1 MIQRVPGYH
10 LPSFLQLWPLA
21 KLQCNTSIRI
31 LTLISSRHRTF
42 LSPQWSLILSFCK
55 YNLFFSIVVYS
66 LNPLWFFVTPWTRVC
81 RTLLSMVFPKQEY
94 WSGLPLPSPG
104 HLPDPGVEPVSPALE
119 ARSFPLSHQGSP
131 HSRTESRESCRERNN
146 LRLCTHTQRV
156 RPGLECTA
164 HKDGAPGGSPKFSI
178 LASLPLF
185 S

>member
-10 LPSFLQLWPLA
+10 LPSFLQLWLLA

-104 HLPDPGVEPVSPALE
+104 HLPDPEIEPVS
-119 ARSFPLSHQGSP
+119 
-131 HSRTESRESCRERNN
+131 
-146 LRLCTHTQRV
+146 
-156 RPGLECTA
+156 
-164 HKDGAPGGSPKFSI
+164 
-178 LASLPLF
+178 LASSALAGGFFTAEPPGEAHHQIFLNPWQQLLYSKISTTLSF
-185 S
+185 QAWYANRIVYHVAILVLAFLLSIIL